1 LYSLMTYGT
10 IAVDYEKGWVK
21 MVDLNKKILETA
33 LLAGQIMTESN
44 AESYRVEDTMNRI
57 LTTSNAAYAVAI
69 SLSTGLYMTLDD
81 PSFEGSGFTGIK
93 RITRRSNNLNKITQ
107 VNHISR
113 ELTSGNISID
123 EAYERLQVLRF
134 QKPQYSK
141 LQVSIGVVGLA
152 AAFSFLF
159 GGGINELI
167 MSSVNGLIL
176 ALLYRLMDKYYISE
190 GFSNII
196 QALVVTV
203 AAYLMQAY
211 VLSNTDINIVII
223 STLMPMVPGTA
234 LTNSFRDIFHEDYIA
249 GVSRATEAFLNAL
262 MIALGAAL
270 GLALIG
276 GLY

>member
-1 LYSLMTYGT
+1 MTYGT

-57 LTTSNAAYAVAI
+57 LTTSHAAYAVAI

-276 GLY
+276 GFY

>member
-1 LYSLMTYGT
+1 MTYGT

-152 AAFSFLF
+152 AAFSFIF

>member
-1 LYSLMTYGT
+1 MSYGT

-113 ELTSGNISID
+113 DLTSGSISID

>member
-1 LYSLMTYGT
+1 
-10 IAVDYEKGWVK
+10 

-93 RITRRSNNLNKITQ
+93 RITTRSNNLNKITL
-107 VNHISR
+107 VNYVSR
-113 ELTSGNISID
+113 ELTSGKISID
-123 EAYERLQVLRF
+123 EAYERLQEIRH
-134 QKPQYSK
+134 QGPQYSK
-141 LQVSIGVVGLA
+141 MQVSIGVIGLA

-159 GGGINELI
+159 GGGLNELI
-167 MSSVNGLIL
+167 AATINGIVL
-176 ALLYRLMDKYYISE
+176 ALLYRVVDKYYISE

-196 QALVVTV
+196 QAFVVTIV
-203 AAYLMQAY
+203 AYLLRTY
-211 VLSNTDINIVII
+211 LLPGTNIDIVIV

-234 LTNSFRDIFHEDYIA
+234 ITNSFRDIFHEDYIA
-249 GVSRATEAFLNAL
+249 GGSRAAEAFLNAL

>member
-1 LYSLMTYGT
+1 MTYGT

-69 SLSTGLYMTLDD
+69 SLSTGLYITLDD

-113 ELTSGNISID
+113 ELTSGNMSID
-123 EAYERLQVLRF
+123 EAYERLQVIRF
-134 QKPQYSK
+134 HQPQYSK

-167 MSSVNGLIL
+167 MSTMNGFIL
-176 ALLYRLMDKYYISE
+176 ALLYRLEDKYYISE

-234 LTNSFRDIFHEDYIA
+234 ITNSLRDIFHEDYIA

>member
-1 LYSLMTYGT
+1 MTYGT

-123 EAYERLQVLRF
+123 EAYERLQVIRF

-141 LQVSIGVVGLA
+141 LQVSIGVIGLA

-167 MSSVNGLIL
+167 MATINGFIL
-176 ALLYRLMDKYYISE
+176 ALLYRLVDKYYISE

-234 LTNSFRDIFHEDYIA
+234 ITNSLRDIFHEDYIA

>member
-1 LYSLMTYGT
+1 MTYGT

-123 EAYERLQVLRF
+123 EAYERLQVIRF

-152 AAFSFLF
+152 VAFSFLF

-167 MSSVNGLIL
+167 MSSANGLIL

-203 AAYLMQAY
+203 TAYLMQAY

-234 LTNSFRDIFHEDYIA
+234 LTNSLRDIFHEDYIA

>member
-1 LYSLMTYGT
+1 MTYGT

-123 EAYERLQVLRF
+123 EAYERLQVIRF

-152 AAFSFLF
+152 VAFSFLF

-203 AAYLMQAY
+203 TAYLMQAY

>member
-1 LYSLMTYGT
+1 MTYGT
-10 IAVDYEKGWVK
+10 IAVDYDKGWVK

-123 EAYERLQVLRF
+123 EAYERLQVIRF

-234 LTNSFRDIFHEDYIA
+234 LTNSLRDIFHEDYIA

>member
-1 LYSLMTYGT
+1 MTYGT

-159 GGGINELI
+159 EGGINELI

>member
-1 LYSLMTYGT
+1 MTYGT

-123 EAYERLQVLRF
+123 EAYERLQVIRF

-167 MSSVNGLIL
+167 MATINGFIL
-176 ALLYRLMDKYYISE
+176 ALLYRLVDKYYISE

-270 GLALIG
+270 GLAMIG

>member
-1 LYSLMTYGT
+1 MTYGT

-123 EAYERLQVLRF
+123 ESYERLQVLRF
-134 QKPQYSK
+134 QNSQYSK

-152 AAFSFLF
+152 AAFCFLF

-249 GVSRATEAFLNAL
+249 GVSRATEAFLNTL

-270 GLALIG
+270 RLALIG

>member
-1 LYSLMTYGT
+1 MTYGT

-123 EAYERLQVLRF
+123 EAYERLQVIRF

-141 LQVSIGVVGLA
+141 LQVSIGLVGLA
-152 AAFSFLF
+152 AAFCFLF

-167 MSSVNGLIL
+167 LSSINGLIL
-176 ALLYRLMDKYYISE
+176 ALLYRLVDKYYISE

-234 LTNSFRDIFHEDYIA
+234 ITNSLRDIFHEDYIA

-276 GLY
+276 GFY

>member
-1 LYSLMTYGT
+1 MTYGT

-123 EAYERLQVLRF
+123 EAYERLQVIRF

-152 AAFSFLF
+152 VAFSFLF

-167 MSSVNGLIL
+167 MSSVNGFIL

-203 AAYLMQAY
+203 TAYLMQAY

-234 LTNSFRDIFHEDYIA
+234 ITNSLRDIFHEDYIA

>member
-1 LYSLMTYGT
+1 MTYGT

-57 LTTSNAAYAVAI
+57 LTTSNAAYAMAI

-123 EAYERLQVLRF
+123 EAYERLQVIRF

-152 AAFSFLF
+152 VAFSFLF

-203 AAYLMQAY
+203 TAYLMQAY

-234 LTNSFRDIFHEDYIA
+234 LTNSLRDIFHEDYIA

>member
-1 LYSLMTYGT
+1 MTYGT

-123 EAYERLQVLRF
+123 EAYERLQVIRF

-167 MSSVNGLIL
+167 MATINGFIL
-176 ALLYRLMDKYYISE
+176 ALLYRLVDKYYISE

-211 VLSNTDINIVII
+211 VLPNTDINIVIV

-234 LTNSFRDIFHEDYIA
+234 ITNSLRDIFHEDYIA

>member
-1 LYSLMTYGT
+1 MSYGT

-176 ALLYRLMDKYYISE
+176 ALLYRLMDKYYVSE
-190 GFSNII
+190 SFSNII

>member
-1 LYSLMTYGT
+1 MTYGT

-123 EAYERLQVLRF
+123 EAYERLQVIRF

-152 AAFSFLF
+152 AAFCFLF

-167 MSSVNGLIL
+167 LSSINGLIL
-176 ALLYRLMDKYYISE
+176 ALLYRLVDKYYISE

-234 LTNSFRDIFHEDYIA
+234 ITNSLRDIFHEDYIA

-276 GLY
+276 GFY

>member
-1 LYSLMTYGT
+1 MTYGT

-123 EAYERLQVLRF
+123 EAYERLQVIRF

>member
-1 LYSLMTYGT
+1 MTYGT
-10 IAVDYEKGWVK
+10 IAVDYDKGWVK

-123 EAYERLQVLRF
+123 EAYERLQVIRF

-152 AAFSFLF
+152 VAFSFLF

-203 AAYLMQAY
+203 TAYLMQAY

-234 LTNSFRDIFHEDYIA
+234 LTNSLRDIFHEDYIA

>member
-1 LYSLMTYGT
+1 MIIG
-10 IAVDYEKGWVK
+10 KGGVI
-21 MVDLNKKILETA
+21 MVSLNKKILETA

-93 RITRRSNNLNKITQ
+93 RITTRANNLNKITL
-107 VNHISR
+107 VNNISR
-113 ELTSGNISID
+113 ELTSGKITVD
-123 EAYERLQVLRF
+123 QAYEKLQTVRY
-134 QKPQYSK
+134 QAGQYSK
-141 LQVSIGVVGLA
+141 LQVSIGVIGLA

-159 GGGINELI
+159 GGGLNELI
-167 MSSVNGLIL
+167 LATVNGFIL
-176 ALLYRLMDKYYISE
+176 ALLYRVVDKFYINE
-190 GFSNII
+190 GFSNIF

-203 AAYLMQAY
+203 AAYVMQHFW
-211 VLSNTDINIVII
+211 LPNTDIDIVIV

-234 LTNSFRDIFHEDYIA
+234 ITNSLRDIFHEDYLA
-249 GVSRATEAFLNAL
+249 GGSRAIEAFLNAL

-270 GLALIG
+270 GLAIIRG
-276 GLY
+276 VA

>member
-1 LYSLMTYGT
+1 MTYGT

-123 EAYERLQVLRF
+123 EAHERLQVIRL

-167 MSSVNGLIL
+167 LSSINGLIL
-176 ALLYRLMDKYYISE
+176 ALLYRLVDKYYISE

-211 VLSNTDINIVII
+211 ILSNTDINIVII

-234 LTNSFRDIFHEDYIA
+234 ITNSLRDIFHEDYIA

>member
-1 LYSLMTYGT
+1 MMTYGT

-113 ELTSGNISID
+113 ELTSGSISID

-152 AAFSFLF
+152 AAFCFLF
-159 GGGINELI
+159 GGSVNELI
-167 MSSVNGLIL
+167 LSSINGLIL
-176 ALLYRLMDKYYISE
+176 ALLYRLVDKYYISE

-234 LTNSFRDIFHEDYIA
+234 ITNSLRDIFHEDYIA

>member
-1 LYSLMTYGT
+1 MTYGT

-123 EAYERLQVLRF
+123 EAYERLQILRF

>member
-1 LYSLMTYGT
+1 MTYGT
-10 IAVDYEKGWVK
+10 IAVDYDKGWVK

-123 EAYERLQVLRF
+123 EAYERLQVIRF

-152 AAFSFLF
+152 VAFSFLF

-167 MSSVNGLIL
+167 ISSVNGLIL

-203 AAYLMQAY
+203 TAYLMQAY

-234 LTNSFRDIFHEDYIA
+234 LTNSLRDIFHEDYIA

>member
-1 LYSLMTYGT
+1 MTYGT
-10 IAVDYEKGWVK
+10 ISVDYEKGWVK

-123 EAYERLQVLRF
+123 EAHERLQVIRF

-167 MSSVNGLIL
+167 LSSINGLIL
-176 ALLYRLMDKYYISE
+176 ALLYRLVDKYYISE

-211 VLSNTDINIVII
+211 ILSNTDINIVII

-234 LTNSFRDIFHEDYIA
+234 ITNSLRDIFHEDYIA

>member
-1 LYSLMTYGT
+1 
-10 IAVDYEKGWVK
+10 

-44 AESYRVEDTMNRI
+44 AESYRAEDTMNRI

-93 RITRRSNNLNKITQ
+93 RITNRANNLNKITL
-107 VNHISR
+107 VNHVSR
-113 ELTSGNISID
+113 ELTSGKITTD
-123 EAYERLQVLRF
+123 EAYEKLQTIRY
-134 QKPQYSK
+134 QAPQYSK

-159 GGGINELI
+159 GGGMSEL
-167 MSSVNGLIL
+167 VLATLNGIIL
-176 ALLYRLMDKYYISE
+176 ALMYRVVDKYYISE
-190 GFSNII
+190 GFSNIV

-203 AAYLMQAY
+203 AAYLMRDAFM
-211 VLSNTDINIVII
+211 VSSDINIVIV

-234 LTNSFRDIFHEDYIA
+234 ITNSLRDIFHEDYIA

>member
-1 LYSLMTYGT
+1 MTYGT

-123 EAYERLQVLRF
+123 EAYERLQVIRF

-152 AAFSFLF
+152 VAFSFLF

-276 GLY
+276 GFY

>member
-1 LYSLMTYGT
+1 
-10 IAVDYEKGWVK
+10 

-81 PSFEGSGFTGIK
+81 SSFEGSGFTGIK

-123 EAYERLQVLRF
+123 EAYERLQVIRF

-152 AAFSFLF
+152 VAFSFLF